1 MLTVTW
7 GLLFA
12 VHLSFEAFLPQWF
25 LLAVILLRFA
35 GTDHICHLCF
45 LLIVFR

>member
-25 LLAVILLRFA
+25 LLAVIFA